1 MKNEETKKV
10 EEVKPPVGIII
21 SCEDNNQDAAFRIF
35 DKVKEGEKEF
45 PKEIFY
51 ASTRIGGLKQVEGGY
66 AAAIPADDFEK
77 YAGKKYTLVTLGKKR
92 IVLDG
97 EIKSLSKDKR
107 TNGSK

>member
-10 EEVKPPVGIII
+10 EEVKPPVELFIP
-21 SCEDNNQDAAFRIF
+21 EEANNQDAAFRIF
-35 DKVKEGEKEF
+35 DKIKEGEKEF

-66 AAAIPADDFEK
+66 AAVIPADDFEK
-77 YAGKKYTLVTLGKKR
+77 YAGKKYTLVTLGAKR
-92 IVLDG
+92 KVLEG
-97 EIKSLSKDKR
+97 EIKSLSKGK

>member
-1 MKNEETKKV
+1 MKNEETKKA

-21 SCEDNNQDAAFRIF
+21 SCEDNNHDAAFRIF
-35 DKVKEGEKEF
+35 DKVKEGENEF

-66 AAAIPADDFEK
+66 AAVIPADDFEK
-77 YAGKKYTLVTLGKKR
+77 YVGKKYTLVTLSKLR
-92 IVLDG
+92 IVLEG
-97 EIKSLSKDKR
+97 EIKSLSKGK